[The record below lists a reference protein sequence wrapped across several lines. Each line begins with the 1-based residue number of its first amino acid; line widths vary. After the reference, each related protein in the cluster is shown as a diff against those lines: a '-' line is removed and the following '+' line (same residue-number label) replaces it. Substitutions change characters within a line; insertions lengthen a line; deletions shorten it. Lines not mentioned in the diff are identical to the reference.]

1 VSQRRQA
8 PEPTTT
14 RQSTP
19 HARRGRRILGRLALG
34 SGGLAVVAMGAFA
47 GFWVFMRLSFGL
59 TVSDQPMAVTLPE
72 RFDITA
78 QIAEELDILME
89 GIITAQVP
97 FQQELTLPL
106 KGRYRSHIT
115 MNADVP
121 VQFDVVYD
129 GIIPVDT
136 VADIQIRTDFNY
148 MGAKTLRNLDIRAKL
163 PMQFRLPVQLTAPVD
178 DRIKLRYD
186 GPLVMNLDQTI
197 TTEVDTIIDTQL
209 DVHERVSAPVIA
221 SIPMRTIGPAQPLRT
236 TITRLPISGLVRD
249 IGLSVTENPE
259 RPQRSESV
267 WGPAGVPMAERPV
280 APGRELPG
288 EATDRR

>member
-1 VSQRRQA
+1 MSKDEKAQGPVDTES
-8 PEPTTT
+8 
-14 RQSTP
+14 STP
-19 HARRGRRILGRLALG
+19 HSRRGLRILGWLALG
-34 SGGLAVVAMGAFA
+34 GGGLAVVAMGGFA
-47 GFWVFMRLSFGL
+47 GFWLFMRLSFGL

-78 QIAEELDILME
+78 QIAEKLDILMS
-89 GIITAQVP
+89 GVIHAQVP
-97 FQQELTLPL
+97 FRQELTLPL
-106 KGRYRSHIT
+106 QGRYRSHVE

-163 PMQFRLPVQLTAPVD
+163 PMQFGLPVRLTAPVD
-178 DRIKLRYD
+178 DRIELRYD

-197 TTEVDTIIDTQL
+197 TTEVDTVINTQL

-249 IGLSVTENPE
+249 IGLSVTEDPE
-259 RPQRSESV
+259 QPQRSESV

-280 APGRELPG
+280 APGREPPG

>member
-1 VSQRRQA
+1 MSQRQQA
-8 PEPTTT
+8 PEPATTQ
-14 RQSTP
+14 QSAP
-19 HARRGRRILGRLALG
+19 HARRARRILTWLALG
-34 SGGLAVVAMGAFA
+34 SGGLAVVAVGAFA

-106 KGRYRSHIT
+106 EGRYRSHVT

-121 VQFDVVYD
+121 VQFDVTYD

-136 VADIQIRTDFNY
+136 VADIRIRTDFNY

-163 PMQFRLPVQLTAPVD
+163 PMQFSLPLQLTAPVD
-178 DRIKLRYD
+178 DRIELRYD

-197 TTEVDTIIDTQL
+197 TTEVDTVIDTQL
-209 DVHERVSAPVIA
+209 DVSERVSAPVIA
-221 SIPMRTIGPAQPLRT
+221 KIPMRTIGPAQPLRT

-249 IGLSVTENPE
+249 IGLSVTEDPDA
-259 RPQRSESV
+259 PQRSDSI
-267 WGPAGVPMAERPV
+267 WGPAGAPMDERPRAAGRG
-280 APGRELPG
+280 APQGNAASR
-288 EATDRR
+288 

>member
-1 VSQRRQA
+1 MSKDQKA
-8 PEPTTT
+8 PGPADTE
-14 RQSTP
+14 RSTP
-19 HARRGRRILGRLALG
+19 HSRRGLRILGWLALG
-34 SGGLAVVAMGAFA
+34 AGGLAVVAMGAFA
-47 GFWVFMRLSFGL
+47 GFWLFMRLSFGL
-59 TVSDQPMAVTLPE
+59 TISDQPMAVTLPE

-78 QIAEELDILME
+78 QIAEELDILMS
-89 GIITAQVP
+89 GVIHAQVP
-97 FQQELTLPL
+97 FRQELTLPL
-106 KGRYRSHIT
+106 QGRYRSHVE

-163 PMQFRLPVQLTAPVD
+163 PMQFGLPVRLTAPVD
-178 DRIKLRYD
+178 DRIELRYD

-221 SIPMRTIGPAQPLRT
+221 KIPMRTIGPAQPLRT

-249 IGLSVTENPE
+249 IGLSVTEDPE
-259 RPQRSESV
+259 QPQRSESV
-267 WGPAGVPMAERPV
+267 WGPAGAPMDERPRAAGRG
-280 APGRELPG
+280 APQGNAASR
-288 EATDRR
+288 